1 VCRHYANACSPRAAE
16 RAIEITAS
24 LIDLARCDFNYDTW
38 PDDITTKPKSKH
50 KPTICFDEWNIWDP
64 ARAPGDK
71 GAEELYDVSDM
82 LAVASWLNVFIRQA
96 KYIGMATIAQSVNV
110 IAPLMTTTRGV
121 VKQTTYWPLLLFSKY
136 MRGRSLAAHVRSTA
150 YTGRTMPEWLA
161 STMDLPLL
169 DVSAALSDDS
179 FVNLAVV
186 NLSSTE
192 AMETALPVIRGP
204 VKVFVV
210 GGNVNH
216 IRDNNVEGNE
226 RVYVRESKWGGG
238 EKFIFEKHS
247 FTLLRWKAE
256 GVDLPART
264 ALNGARD
271 GRNGLHHDELDV
283 LSGEFSNGVSLERST
298 VVSQT
303 RELNGM
309 ANGH

>member
-1 VCRHYANACSPRAAE
+1 VLANVILCRHYANACSPRAAE

-38 PDDITTKPKSKH
+38 PDDITTKPKTKH

-64 ARAPGDK
+64 VRAPGDK
-71 GAEELYDVSDM
+71 GAEELYDLSDM

-96 KYIGMATIAQSVNV
+96 KHLGMATIAQSVNV
-110 IAPLMTTTRGV
+110 ISPLMTTERGV

-169 DVSAALSDDS
+169 DVSAALSDDG
-179 FVNLAVV
+179 FVNLSVV
-186 NLSSTE
+186 NLSLTD
-192 AMETALPVIRGP
+192 AMETTLPVIKGP

-216 IRDNNVEGNE
+216 IRDSNVEGE
-226 RVYVRESKWGGG
+226 EKVYIRESKWQGGD
-238 EKFIFEKHS
+238 KFTFEKHS
-247 FTLLRWKAE
+247 FTLLRWKAQ
-256 GVDLPART
+256 GVNPSIEPVV
-264 ALNGARD
+264 NGTYHLS
-271 GRNGLHHDELDV
+271 NGFHHDETNV
-283 LSGEFSNGVSLERST
+283 LQHEFSNGVPGERSS
-298 VVSQT
+298 VVLQS
-303 RELNGM
+303 
-309 ANGH
+309 